1 MGEHERHVQFILD
14 KLKEVGLVY
23 ANHIKLK
30 WNSLGVLSLEM
41 SLHESL

>member
-1 MGEHERHVQFILD
+1 MDEHEQHVQLILD

-23 ANHIKLK
+23 VDCIKLK
-30 WNSLGVLSLEM
+30 WNSLGIVSLEM